1 MSHFLSL
8 LHDYAKTMHYMT
20 LNEWRYYRQV
30 QWSIQ
35 SQINTRL
42 ALVISLPVEETPSMF
57 ELTSLETY

>member
-1 MSHFLSL
+1 
-8 LHDYAKTMHYMT
+8 MT
-20 LNEWRYYRQV
+20 LNEWRHYRQV

>member
-1 MSHFLSL
+1 
-8 LHDYAKTMHYMT
+8 MT